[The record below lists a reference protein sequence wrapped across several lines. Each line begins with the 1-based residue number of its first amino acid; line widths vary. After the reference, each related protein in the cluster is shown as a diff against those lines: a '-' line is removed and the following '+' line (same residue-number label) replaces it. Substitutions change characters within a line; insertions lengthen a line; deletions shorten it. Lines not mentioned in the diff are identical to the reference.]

1 MEKFIFETKVYDKEL
16 YKLNHVTFPIV
27 LRILVTTIYLRTFKV
42 KRNVYYRSYRKR
54 SVGFKRKS
62 DRRSRCYSGMWGDGP
77 CAVPSGASTGEHEA
91 LELRDGDKKRY
102 GGKGV
107 TKAVNNVN
115 TVIADALLGMN
126 VTDQVGIDRV
136 LLELDGTPTK
146 SNLGANALLG
156 VSLAWC
162 ESCR

>member
-1 MEKFIFETKVYDKEL
+1 M
-16 YKLNHVTFPIV
+16 
-27 LRILVTTIYLRTFKV
+27 
-42 KRNVYYRSYRKR
+42 
-54 SVGFKRKS
+54 
-62 DRRSRCYSGMWGDGP
+62 
-77 CAVPSGASTGEHEA
+77 
-91 LELRDGDKKRY
+91 ELRDGDKKRY

-156 VSLAWC
+156 VSLAC
-162 ESCR
+162 YRCR

>member
-1 MEKFIFETKVYDKEL
+1 M
-16 YKLNHVTFPIV
+16 
-27 LRILVTTIYLRTFKV
+27 
-42 KRNVYYRSYRKR
+42 
-54 SVGFKRKS
+54 
-62 DRRSRCYSGMWGDGP
+62 
-77 CAVPSGASTGEHEA
+77 
-91 LELRDGDKKRY
+91 ELRDGDKKRY

-156 VSLAWC
+156 VSLAC
-162 ESCR
+162 AKAAANALEMPLYRYIGGVNAKVLPGFMASKE